1 MAKKYWLM
9 KTEPDCYSYEDLEKE
24 KRGQGH
30 WEGVRNFQARN
41 FMKDDMQIGDGVL
54 FYYSSCAEPGVVG
67 IAEVASEPYPDHT
80 QFDAKSEYYDPSA
93 NPDKPKWYMVDVK
106 PVQKLP
112 KYVSLKQMRETPEL
126 EGMVTLRR
134 GNRLSITP
142 VTAGEWKVIR
152 RLGGLK

>member
-41 FMKDDMQIGDGVL
+41 FMKEEMSVGDGVL
-54 FYYSSCAEPGVVG
+54 FYYSSCAEPGVAG

-80 QFDAKSEYYDPSA
+80 QFDAKSEYYDPAA

-112 KYVSLKQMRETPEL
+112 KVDSS
-126 EGMVTLRR
+126 RR
-134 GNRLSITP
+134 
-142 VTAGEWKVIR
+142 A
-152 RLGGLK
+152 

>member
-1 MAKKYWLM
+1 
-9 KTEPDCYSYEDLEKE
+9 
-24 KRGQGH
+24 
-30 WEGVRNFQARN
+30 
-41 FMKDDMQIGDGVL
+41 
-54 FYYSSCAEPGVVG
+54 
-67 IAEVASEPYPDHT
+67 
-80 QFDAKSEYYDPSA
+80 
-93 NPDKPKWYMVDVK
+93 MVDVK